1 MGLGGLA
8 NPIAEGRIQTQGMAG
23 GAVQLL
29 CAAWMIGGQAQGRM
43 LIAQTGFP
51 VGQLPLALPLRQPL
65 ALPAGVIG
73 VLRRQWRQQRLLAL
87 GGRRIQARELVDQ
100 HIQRPAVRNDVMHRH
115 QQLMVFVVEAHQR
128 HPQQRA
134 FLQIEPGPRFIL
146 ADLLRAGFTL
156 GSRQIADVDHLQVEL
171 STRSDLLQ
179 SHAITLEEAR
189 AQGFVALD
197 QLLETG
203 AQCILIQLTT
213 QAQGTRN
220 VVGAAVGVELPG
232 DPQTVLCQRLRHRL
246 LARQRRDRALGQAT
260 VLLLTGHGIGE
271 GAEGRGFEQ
280 QAQVQLQPQRFTQTR
295 HHLRRCNGVAAE
307 QEEMIVGAH
316 LRHLQLLTPDTCDQ
330 ALQRRSRLAIARAFV
345 AGRREHRVAV
355 EAAVRQAI
363 ATRRA
368 LQFTAGRFGQRTRIE
383 QHHHARCF
391 LIRLGDGLAN
401 GFDQRLGRQDFLHA
415 AADFGGDADA
425 LLTIDRDGK
434 GGNAALAY
442 HFHFALDGL
451 FDVLRVQV
459 VPAHDQHVLQTAG
472 DEQLAVAH
480 ETQVTGS
487 QPGLAGVP
495 DERLG

>member
-1 MGLGGLA
+1 M
-8 NPIAEGRIQTQGMAG
+8 
-23 GAVQLL
+23 V
-29 CAAWMIGGQAQGRM
+29 GGQAQGWM
-43 LIAQTGFP
+43 FITQAVFP
-51 VGQLPLALPLRQPL
+51 ISQLPLAFPLRQPL
-65 ALPAGVIG
+65 PLPTAVVG
-73 VLRRQWRQQRLLAL
+73 VLRRQWRQHRLQAL
-87 GGRRIQARELVDQ
+87 GGGRIQARELVDQ
-100 HIQRPAVRNDVMHRH
+100 HIQRPAVSDDVVQGH

-134 FLQIEPGPRFIL
+134 FLQIEPGPCFVL
-146 ADLLRAGFTL
+146 ADLLRPGLTL
-156 GSRQIADVDHLQVEL
+156 GGRQVADIDQLQVEL
-171 STRSDLLQ
+171 TGRIDLLQ
-179 SHAITLEEAR
+179 RHAITLEESR

-203 AQCILIQLTT
+203 AQGVLIQLAT

-355 EAAVRQAI
+355 EAAVHQAI

-368 LQFTAGRFGQRTRIE
+368 LQFTAGRFGQRARIE
-383 QHHHARCF
+383 QHHHARCL

-401 GFDQRLGRQDFLHA
+401 GFDQGFRRQDFLHA
-415 AADFGGDADA
+415 AADFSGDADA
-425 LLTIDRDGK
+425 FLTVNRDGE
-434 GGNAALAY
+434 GGDASFAH
-442 HFHFALDGL
+442 HFHFTLDSL
-451 FDVLRVQV
+451 LDVLRVQV
-459 VPAHDQHVLQTAG
+459 VPAHDQHVLQAPG
-472 DEQLAVAH
+472 DKQFAVAQK
-480 ETQVTGS
+480 TQVTGA
-487 QPGLAGVP
+487 QPGLPGVL
-495 DERLG
+495 DEGLGGRLGVAPVA